1 MPIRMGYVVAST
13 QGGATNS
20 SITGDLRRYEFVEW
34 DPDTWHA
41 GGQPGVDPGS
51 PLHSLPVLPAAKVQ
65 PGWLAESYLQDFYFR
80 IWISPRLVSLGNVL
94 SEQMTEIEVWNAWL
108 TAQQLEA
115 IGESST
121 EGLTLTAPGS
131 PPQDPPTT
139 FRPLEARTYLLSAAT
154 TGPSVIDATFT
165 WQFQGDQNITVTV
178 TGARVVVWPFRPN
191 WRQGVLER
199 ITYATDVQVAD
210 DDSELRSSLSG
221 DTWRR
226 HIEFSATLSGDQFA
240 VADALLWGWQ
250 SQVYG
255 LPVWWDVS
263 RLVTPAQVGAL
274 TLACD
279 TTDREFQPGGLVILT
294 TGDKR
299 HGAPLSEAGEI
310 EAVLPGELVLVRP
323 LQNDWPAG
331 AAVCP
336 GVLARLPNR
345 QGVGRITAGV
355 GELSVTFATEDEPE
369 IAPSP
374 PLVTYQGAEVDLRRP
389 LRNRP
394 VEASYTRRLGRLDAG
409 FGPVVVDDLSG
420 LPQVLRQHDYRLRTR
435 AEQREFKDWLRRRR
449 GQQVSQWEPTWQAE
463 LRPVDTIP
471 AGGTVLPIA
480 AIGAA
485 SYFGGQ
491 VGRRHLLL
499 EHRDGTQWL
508 REVVSIGVGAV
519 PDVEHVMLDAPLGV
533 EVAAGDWKRVCWL
546 ERVRLA
552 GDAAEIHHQTAEVA
566 QATVGVRTVRE

>member
-1 MPIRMGYVVAST
+1 MFVRRGHHVTHPASGLISSGISSDLDAYEKDDARYVSDAGVRGQNWRNGNFPVQMFSASRV
-13 QGGATNS
+13 G
-20 SITGDLRRYEFVEW
+20 W
-34 DPDTWHA
+34 
-41 GGQPGVDPGS
+41 
-51 PLHSLPVLPAAKVQ
+51 KVRS
-65 PGWLAESYLQDFYFR
+65 WADDFYYR
-80 IWISPRLVSLGNVL
+80 IHITPRSIVLGNVL
-94 SEQMTEIEVWNAWL
+94 SEQVSELEVWNAWL
-108 TAQQLEA
+108 VPRELEA
-115 IGESST
+115 IVAT
-121 EGLTLTAPGS
+121 NMDGLTLTAPGN
-131 PPQDPPTT
+131 PPKDPPTT
-139 FRPLEARTYLLSAAT
+139 FRPLESRVYLLSAAT
-154 TGPSVIDATFT
+154 VGPSVIDATFT
-165 WQFQGDQNITVTV
+165 WQFQGDQNITVSV

-191 WRQGVLER
+191 WRHGVLER
-199 ITYATDVQVAD
+199 ISFATDVQVAD
-210 DDSELRSSLSG
+210 DDTEVRSSLSG

-226 HIEFSATLSGDQFA
+226 QIEFSATLSGDQFA
-240 VADALLWGWQ
+240 AADALLWGWQ

-263 RLVTPAQVGAL
+263 RLVTPAAVGAL

-279 TTDREFQPGGLVILT
+279 TRDREFTPGGLVIVT
-294 TGDKR
+294 TGDQR
-299 HGAPLSEAGEI
+299 NATPLSEAGEI

-336 GVLARLPNR
+336 GVLARLPDR
-345 QGVGRITAGV
+345 QSVGRITAGV

-369 IAPSP
+369 ISP
-374 PLVTYQGAEVDLRRP
+374 PDPLVTYQGAEVDLRRP

-394 VEASYTRRLGRLDAG
+394 VEASYTRRIGRLDAG

-435 AEQREFKDWLRRRR
+435 ADQREWKDWLRRRR
-449 GQQVSQWEPTWQAE
+449 GQQVSQWTPTWQTE
-463 LRPVDTIP
+463 LQPVATIP
-471 AGGTVLPIA
+471 AGGTVLAIA

-485 SYFGGQ
+485 NYFGNQ

-508 REVVSIGVGAV
+508 REVVSIGVGAE
-519 PDVEHVMLDAPLGV
+519 PGVEHVMIDAPLGV

-566 QATVGVRTVRE
+566 QATVGVRTVRA